1 MKSIMKVMVRST
13 FLVIGMAMAIFC
25 ITSMVFDIKNGGN
38 FHMENYQ
45 FTKMV
50 LGCVFIG
57 LGFGLPS
64 AIYCKENLPMP
75 VKVIIHMGTGC
86 IVYTIVAYAVGW
98 IDSSASVIQGI
109 ISIAVQLAVSFS
121 IWFLFMR
128 YYHKEAKMLN
138 DRIQN
143 LKK

>member
-1 MKSIMKVMVRST
+1 
-13 FLVIGMAMAIFC
+13 
-25 ITSMVFDIKNGGN
+25 
-38 FHMENYQ
+38 MENYQ

>member
-25 ITSMVFDIKNGGN
+25 ITSMVFDIKNGGS

-64 AIYCKENLPMP
+64 VIYCKENLPMP

-98 IDSSASVIQGI
+98 IDSSSSVIQGI